1 MFYYLTNADN
11 DPILR
16 LYVPFHYRSGVI
28 KQYHDDNG
36 HLGIDKTFDAIRQK
50 YYWPNLYKELYDYV
64 SKCVTCATR
73 NLKQLKPSVQ
83 ITDNGT
89 ENENRTVKETLDAL
103 NISHVKTSYYHPQ
116 SNAKVE
122 RFHRTLHD
130 VIAKKLEDNLSTWDV
145 FLNQTLAAIRFNVNE
160 SAGYTPFY
168 LLYTRD
174 VVLPIDNIL
183 KPRRRYLGEDPHPI
197 AL

>member
-1 MFYYLTNADN
+1 MTEDGEVNIADEQAKDPGIALLIRQLQLGQAKKSAGEKHILIDNVLYYLTNADN

-89 ENENRTVKETLDAL
+89 ENENRTVKETLDASL
-103 NISHVKTSYYHPQ
+103 TS
-116 SNAKVE
+116 
-122 RFHRTLHD
+122 LM
-130 VIAKKLEDNLSTWDV
+130 
-145 FLNQTLAAIRFNVNE
+145 
-160 SAGYTPFY
+160 
-168 LLYTRD
+168 
-174 VVLPIDNIL
+174 
-183 KPRRRYLGEDPHPI
+183 
-197 AL
+197 